1 MGNSMTRPPIARSG
15 KALPT
20 VLAGALAL
28 ALLAAL
34 SCGGG
39 GGSGAA
45 NDMLKM
51 LPDDSQ
57 GMGYM
62 DTAEIFGDD
71 DLRDVQRTLES
82 SWSSI
87 SGLENDFDLDIDDL
101 ALVAFGYADGG
112 GRIFLLGGIEDLD
125 DLRDEL
131 DDRDYDDDEIEGE
144 EVWIN
149 EDEPWEAFAF
159 LDDAVLIANFE
170 DDMEDV
176 LERWKEG
183 DDSYGDEVGDVAS
196 RLPSDVAWG
205 IRNCG
210 SDCFIGLAIEKE
222 SDDEVKIIWVV
233 QYDDEDEAEERFDDI
248 EDNIEDDDLPR
259 GCDDAKAD
267 LDGDIVQTEMVC
279 DTDDTENFSFVLQFD

>member
-1 MGNSMTRPPIARSG
+1 MRRSILTF
-15 KALPT
+15 AVTLT
-20 VLAGALAL
+20 LLL
-28 ALLAAL
+28 LLAPA
-34 SCGGG
+34 CGSG
-39 GGSGAA
+39 GGSDAF

-71 DLRDVQRTLES
+71 DLRDVQRTIES
-82 SWSSI
+82 SWSGI
-87 SGLENDFDLDIDDL
+87 SGLEDDFDLDIDDL

-112 GRIFLLGGIEDLD
+112 GRLFLLGGIEDLD

-149 EDEPWEAFAF
+149 DEERWEAFAF
-159 LDDAVLIANFE
+159 LDNAVLIADFE
-170 DDMEDV
+170 DDMEDA

-183 DDSYGDEVGDVAS
+183 DDSYGDEVEDVAS
-196 RLPSDVAWG
+196 RLPSGVAWG

-210 SDCFIGLAIEKE
+210 SGCFIGFAIEKE
-222 SDDEVKIIWVV
+222 SDDEMKIHIVTL
-233 QYDDEDEAEERFDDI
+233 YDDEEEAEDAFDDI
-248 EDNIEDDDLPR
+248 EDDIKDDDLPR

-267 LDGDIVQTEMVC
+267 LDDDIVQTEMVC
-279 DTDDTENFSFVLQFD
+279 DTDDTENFSFVLQFN